1 MNLLYQHLLQLLH
14 QDGLLT
20 SIHIRQDA
28 NVAAVHTLLT
38 VLAELVL
45 GIVILLD
52 VHVVLVQLDT
62 TLDVHVLTA

>member
-1 MNLLYQHLLQLLH
+1 M
-14 QDGLLT
+14 
-20 SIHIRQDA
+20 
-28 NVAAVHTLLT
+28 AAVHTLLT

>member
-1 MNLLYQHLLQLLH
+1 MLSLHLHLLQLLH

-20 SIHIRQDA
+20 SMDIRQDA
-28 NVAAVHTLLT
+28 NVAAVHTLLD

-52 VHVVLVQLDT
+52 AHAVLVRMDT
-62 TLDVHVLTA
+62 TLDVHALTA